1 MNDFFRPFKA
11 STKAEWEVQLISDL
25 KGKDPSILRTNDEIE
40 EIEFASYAHQED
52 ITSTPETAGNF
63 PYTRGMNAPNNEWK
77 NVARVVV
84 TDEKGNYSAQIEN
97 GVN

>member
-40 EIEFASYAHQED
+40 
-52 ITSTPETAGNF
+52 
-63 PYTRGMNAPNNEWK
+63 
-77 NVARVVV
+77 
-84 TDEKGNYSAQIEN
+84 
-97 GVN
+97 